1 MLRKFKLVIA
11 APIAFA
17 AIATPSSAQDVG
29 LSPAAPIS
37 ATERRQ
43 GAEASAGIITEYGG
57 AYTGPQA
64 PYAVRVGR
72 SIAVQTGLGADPS
85 AYTVTLLNSPV
96 DNAFATPGG
105 YVYVTRQ
112 LMALMNDEAE
122 LAAVLGHEIGHVAAR
137 HSARREKVAKRNAI
151 AGILGQLLVGAVAG
165 NGGVGELLSKGI
177 GTGTQLATLKFSR
190 AQETEADDLAV
201 QYLTRAGY
209 DPRAL
214 STMLSSLAAQQ
225 RLDQGASGNARS
237 LPAWASTH
245 PDPQSRV
252 QRAAA
257 RAAATGVTKG
267 IRNRN
272 GFLMALDGMMYGEDP
287 RQGVIEGS
295 SFLHPSLRIAFT
307 IPQGFTMENGAT
319 AVSITGPN
327 AKAEFSTAAFNGD
340 LRGYVNSVLS
350 SLRGS
355 GGAPDQ
361 ADVQETNINGIPAAY
376 TQVRA
381 SSGSTPVD
389 VTVFAYAPPGGQ
401 AYHFV
406 ALTPAG
412 QGIGAMSPM
421 MQSFRRMA
429 PAEAAAIKPR
439 FVRIVT
445 AKAGDTPASLSQRM
459 AYDER
464 KLERFL
470 VLNGLAQGSRLM
482 PGQKIKLI
490 TR

>member
-1 MLRKFKLVIA
+1 MIFS
-11 APIAFA
+11 
-17 AIATPSSAQDVG
+17 ATPSTAQYAG
-29 LSPAAPIS
+29 LRPAAPIS
-37 ATERRQ
+37 AAERQ
-43 GAEASAGIITEYGG
+43 KGAEANPGLVTEYGG
-57 AYTGPQA
+57 AYSGPQA
-64 PYAVRVGR
+64 AYALRVGR
-72 SIAVQTGLGADPS
+72 RVAVQTGLGADPS
-85 AYTVTLLNSPV
+85 MYTVTLLNSPV
-96 DNAFATPGG
+96 NNAFAIPGG
-105 YVYVTRQ
+105 YVYVTRE

-122 LAAVLGHEIGHVAAR
+122 LAGVLGHEIGHVAAR

-151 AGILGQLLVGAVAG
+151 AGLLGQVLVGAVAG
-165 NGGVGELLSKGI
+165 SGGVGQLLSQGI

-209 DPRAL
+209 DPSAL
-214 STMLSSLAAQQ
+214 SRVLASLAAQE
-225 RLDQGASGNARS
+225 RFEQGSSGDARS

-245 PDPQSRV
+245 PDPQARV

-257 RAAATGVTKG
+257 QAAATRVTSG
-267 IRNRN
+267 LRNRDAV
-272 GFLMALDGMMYGEDP
+272 LSALDGMLYGDDP

-295 SFLHPSLRIAFT
+295 TFLHPVLRIAFT

-327 AKAEFSTAAFNGD
+327 AKAQFSMAGYAGN
-340 LRGYVNSVLS
+340 LRDYVGSVLA
-350 SLRGS
+350 SLAGDGGGS
-355 GGAPDQ
+355 PQ
-361 ADVQETNINGIPAAY
+361 AAVQETTINGIPAAY

-389 VTVFAYAPPGGQ
+389 VTVFAYAPSRTQ

-406 ALTPAG
+406 ALSPAG
-412 QGIGAMSPM
+412 QGLGAMSTM
-421 MQSFRRMA
+421 VQSFRTITSA
-429 PAEAAAIKPR
+429 QAAAIKPR

-445 AKAGDTPASLSQRM
+445 AKAGETSTSMSQRM
-459 AYDER
+459 AYDDR

-470 VLNGLAQGSRLM
+470 ILNGLTQSSPLT
-482 PGQKIKLI
+482 PGQKVKII